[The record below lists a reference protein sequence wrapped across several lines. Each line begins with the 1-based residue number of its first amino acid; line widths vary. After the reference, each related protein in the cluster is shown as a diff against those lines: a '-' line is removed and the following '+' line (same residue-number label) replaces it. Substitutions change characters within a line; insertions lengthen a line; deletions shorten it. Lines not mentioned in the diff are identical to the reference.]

1 MPIINIPPYGPVRF
15 PNNLSEEELR
25 KQIEAVRAKGERE
38 EAQTYKFDP
47 REDLSFGQKF
57 TGGAKRAFSGIG
69 SLATDVLPAAFGSL
83 FGFENYAREQMAEA
97 AEKRRAAELE
107 SPTAYRKLSDIRGVG
122 DVPGFLAETL
132 GEGAV
137 DLASLLVP
145 GGVGSVVGRRIA
157 QRGAAEAGEEI
168 AKRLASRE
176 AAMAAG
182 PQDVRALAETATRRL
197 APAATREGAELGFKT
212 GVRGG
217 AYGLATGEI
226 FQSVEE
232 ETGKLEP
239 VLALTLGVP
248 FAALDSLLPE
258 TIAKQLGATGKA
270 LLTKEMLE
278 RSTLPVA
285 KSLSARLATALPA
298 VVAKEG
304 LTESAQENISILA
317 EQIAGSNKK
326 FFDPEN
332 VDRILMAG
340 VKGGIAGGVFGAPS
354 TIAEAARNKR
364 TDQALIDAEQARRD
378 EVATKELEQQRA
390 RAEEAERVATTPLG
404 ETAPIFQEGEAP
416 APLKEQ
422 KLESFLSDIAKQKA
436 AKPAEAPTEEGVEKP
451 NPITQKFLSESG
463 IVSGPLVKEFKNRDL
478 NDPEVVGDF
487 REVLKQRAADSKL
500 SERTRA
506 LAAKKLEALP
516 IAGQGTLD
524 LPISIGD
531 PRVAERM
538 EQEKLEAAERKA
550 QEEEQRRAA
559 EEKRERDKALLQEL
573 LRRSKESQAT
583 TPTEDRETGPFNL
596 QLTQQLEN
604 ALTQLQRREAFERA
618 EREAAAKKEE
628 EIRKAEAQRGAQEQ
642 LRIAGLTDEGF
653 LSEPTK
659 EAEDVTE
666 STVTTSGESVPVSG
680 RPDGGVPTG
689 RAEPSVDARVERVEP
704 STEAPVR
711 GEKAPQGAVK
721 EASAKRQV
729 SEKTGNV
736 KTSYDV
742 WDDEGN
748 KGTINI
754 IRTPDGELFRMF
766 QVWTNKEGKK
776 AQFEMSTGYGKGVA
790 DDYIVKAIAEG
801 SDLSLTPVAAP
812 AAPRLKQKPTET
824 KKETPSAV
832 TPTETQQAKEEGAAK
847 TTERTEVAEPATDEL
862 TDQEQ
867 SIIQAELDEQQ
878 AQTEVSKVKKARGKR
893 RQKEAEATEKG
904 EPPPAKE
911 KKVKKAKAKKA
922 AEPSKPVPD
931 DAGETAYKKYMAL
944 SLANRKRV
952 AKEFGLT
959 VEQVADREIYFTD
972 PAGME
977 EVVALVQRRAEG
989 KGNVEFEQLGMVNPI
1004 VPFNVEAGYLNFAPL
1019 DIPQQLTTEIE
1030 AAKGSAE
1037 NDKVAGLEASLA
1049 NVNADVEKVKALVAE
1064 QKPATPEARA
1074 AKTYFSKMPRLIDGL
1089 INIAWGNEF
1098 ETPHMLPQTTQ
1109 ADPYG
1114 TTVEANF
1121 FQGMTRDNAALALTW
1136 VNNNL
1141 SNDTR
1146 KTLIAERAA
1155 FNRAAE
1161 LPDSVIGSLMTITS
1175 KAIRGV
1181 KADALTTE
1189 YFTTFDRERSA
1200 ANRLNLALEQAGVS
1214 REDRQKIIALATRK
1228 VVSTKTSVMI
1238 PIGKGDN
1245 PKYAESWE
1253 FNTLNGDDLIRVI
1266 PEKNQEAISD
1276 AIDNAGKGARN
1287 TLARHY
1293 GVASDSQ
1300 ELLSR
1305 TLLDAFKYLNKGAQA
1320 VEKAI
1325 RKIIKEVLNGAKA
1338 GLLSIG
1344 LLFNPGQLA
1353 DVFSYNPVKVY
1364 NETVEIK
1371 ATVPQEARGKMSG
1384 MAIQVYESMAP
1395 AAKASGKGF
1404 MIADKPMGMLHVF
1417 DADGNV
1423 ISQDTALYGRD
1434 YGDVLDGDKR
1444 VTPAG
1449 KYTLKM
1455 APSAYKGGKA
1465 FELVESTHRI
1475 GDTDYVIAVHAAWLG
1490 DKTEKREQRLASQD
1504 FGDKRISYGC
1514 INTKHDTFLN
1524 KVLPNADKLDGGMVF
1539 VLPDNMTLSDTL
1551 FKPMTKTVQR
1561 TVQQGKALRGPTLG
1575 EPLHPAIVGCL
1586 QNDDLPSALKA
1597 LASYDGMIGK
1607 VAGALV
1613 RANIDTSVKVV
1624 EGLTDESG
1632 RAVAGF
1638 YDPQTDTIFLDSK
1651 TGLNSHVALHE
1662 ALHAATSHVLD
1673 NPSHPVTKQ
1682 LQALYDKVKG
1692 SLDTAYGATSL
1703 DEFVAEAFSNPEF
1716 QAKLQAIF
1724 PDGKP
1729 INAWTRFTRMVSN
1742 MLRSL
1747 MRQPTVATE
1756 SAFDQVDRL
1765 VSDILSPAPASRDAG
1780 ALFAIAAQPKKLE
1793 AFIDTTVKVANAL
1806 GAKKETGYK
1815 IDEFLRNSA
1824 SGYMRKFLAQFM
1836 PLHVVTDLAAKYLPK
1851 AREINTL
1858 INQRAGEEEKVYQLI
1873 EPVVTRVEKW
1883 GSKAGSAKVE
1893 AFNKLV
1899 YGSTVSRIDVGAR
1912 YDDKLK
1918 RDVVPTE
1925 ADYKT
1930 PEEKAKFRELKAIYD
1945 SLGADGQK
1953 MYRDAR
1959 DVYRKLYQYIL
1970 DSLTGRIDDTVKDPE
1985 AAKKIKQTILEKL
1998 AKKGGIDPYFPLT
2011 REGKYWLSYET
2022 KDANGQTD
2030 FVVEAFAQEKA
2041 RKDRIAEL
2049 EKQGKITKT
2058 PQGEP
2063 NVNTFSQLS
2072 ELDYRRVPSTSFVSS
2087 VLSAVPEES
2096 RNKVL
2101 QLFVDVM
2108 PETAFAKSFQTRKD
2122 TPGYIEDAIGTL
2134 RKKAF
2139 PIARQ
2144 VANMKY
2150 AAKLEATM
2158 DEIDQAI
2165 RTQQAKPKGDVPM
2178 ETYYRDILDQHVKFA
2193 INPNTSRAAQL
2204 LSTLGFN
2211 MTLGFNVSSALVN
2224 LGQVPIIVTPYL
2236 AGEYQKLGGMP
2247 VVMKEINEAYK
2258 LFLGSGFKRNVPT
2271 IVGDVEVNR
2280 TSMPS
2285 MDNYD
2290 FDAPSTK
2297 PEVKRLKILARIA
2310 AEHGMLNRSQIYD
2323 TLEAVDDASIVTK
2336 VNKVSGIMMHQ
2347 GERMN
2352 RQVTMIAAYNLE
2364 LAKMK
2369 KEGRT
2374 IDDAAMAEAA
2384 NRAIYLTEL
2393 TNGGIAAAA
2402 APLIAQKSA
2411 IGRLAFMFKRY
2422 GVSMYYLLFK
2432 AARTALSGEDK
2443 PTRIAAMKQ
2452 VGYIAGMTALTAG
2465 ISGLP
2470 LFGAISMLYSAFK
2483 DDDEED
2489 LESIMRR
2496 SVGELAYK
2504 GLLNYT
2510 TGLEIASRMG
2520 LSDLIMRDVINENEK
2535 TLPVRLLE
2543 AFGGPVYG
2551 TFTKF
2556 ERGVD
2561 QLKDGHYYRGIET
2574 MMPSALANGLRSFRF
2589 ATEGANTLRGDP
2601 IVGDI
2606 SPFGIGAQLLG
2617 FTPADYTR
2625 QLEINSVVKG
2635 IDKAVTDEKTKLLKR
2650 YYLATRMG
2658 DVDERMEVRDDLV
2671 ALARKY
2677 PGMFKEGVEASIQ
2690 RSMAQH
2696 KRTTKEMYA
2705 GITLSKGM
2713 RDELLEL
2720 AREYED

>member
-1 MPIINIPPYGPVRF
+1 MPVVQVRGYGPIRF
-15 PNNLSEEELR
+15 PDTMSGEEIKRRVEY
-25 KQIEAVRAKGERE
+25 A
-38 EAQTYKFDP
+38 EAQIPKVEFDP
-47 REDLSFGQKF
+47 RELSLGTQLK
-57 TGGAKRAFSGIG
+57 GGAKRAFSGIG

-83 FGFENYAREQMAEA
+83 FGFEDYAREQMAEA

-145 GGVGSVVGRRIA
+145 GGAGSIVGRRIA
-157 QRGAAEAGEEI
+157 QRGATEAGEEI

-332 VDRILMAG
+332 VDRILMAA

-378 EVATKELEQQRA
+378 EVAAKELEQQRA

-422 KLESFLSDIAKQKA
+422 KIESFLSDIAKQKA
-436 AKPAEAPTEEGVEKP
+436 AKLAEAPPTEEDQETP
-451 NPITQKFLSESG
+451 NLITQKYLAESG
-463 IVSGPLVKEFKNRDL
+463 IVSGPISKQFKNKDL

-487 REVLKQRAADSKL
+487 REVLKQRAADPKL
-500 SERTRA
+500 SERART
-506 LAAKKLEALP
+506 LAARRLDSLP
-516 IAGQGTLD
+516 ITEQGTLD

-538 EQEKLEAAERKA
+538 EQEKLETAERKAQQEREDAERSA

-628 EIRKAEAQRGAQEQ
+628 EVRKAEAQRGAQEQ

-666 STVTTSGESVPVSG
+666 PTVTTSGESVSVSG

-689 RAEPSVDARVERVEP
+689 RAEPPVAARVERAEP
-704 STEAPVR
+704 STKTTVR
-711 GEKAPQGAVK
+711 GEKPAQGAVK
-721 EASAKRQV
+721 EEQKAPAQGAVFQLALEAQKAAGWDSSWPFLPIDLSNADFRNLIENDPDLPPEVKRQIFEAGYKLGV
-729 SEKTGNV
+729 VPKNEISK
-736 KTSYDV
+736 
-742 WDDEGN
+742 
-748 KGTINI
+748 
-754 IRTPDGELFRMF
+754 
-766 QVWTNKEGKK
+766 KE
-776 AQFEMSTGYGKGVA
+776 
-790 DDYIVKAIAEG
+790 
-801 SDLSLTPVAAP
+801 P
-812 AAPRLKQKPTET
+812 
-824 KKETPSAV
+824 KKETPSAPK
-832 TPTETQQAKEEGAAK
+832 TTKTQQAKEEGAAK

-862 TDQEQ
+862 TDEEQ
-867 SIIQAELDEQQ
+867 SAIQAELDEQQ

-904 EPPPAKE
+904 EPPPVKE
-911 KKVKKAKAKKA
+911 KKVKKPKAEKA

-959 VEQVADREIYFTD
+959 VEQVADRELYFTD

-977 EVVALVQRRAEG
+977 EVIALVQRRAEG

-1004 VPFNVEAGYLNFAPL
+1004 VPFNVEAGYLSFAPL

-1037 NDKVAGLEASLA
+1037 NDKVAKLEASLA

-1098 ETPHMLPQTTQ
+1098 ETPHMLPKTTR

-1146 KTLIAERAA
+1146 NALIAEQVA
-1155 FNRAAE
+1155 FNYAART
-1161 LPDSVIGSLMTITS
+1161 PDSVIGALMVVTS
-1175 KAIRGV
+1175 KAKRGV
-1181 KADALTTE
+1181 KVDALTTE

-1200 ANRLNLALEQAGVS
+1200 TNRLNLALEQAGVS

-1228 VVSTKTSVMI
+1228 VVSTKTSVMV
-1238 PIGKGDN
+1238 PIGKGKN

-1253 FNTLNGDDLIRVI
+1253 LNTLNGDDLIRVI

-1287 TLARHY
+1287 ALARHY

-1305 TLLDAFKYLNKGAQA
+1305 TLLDAFKYLNKGAEA

-1673 NPSHPVTKQ
+1673 NPSHPITKQ
-1682 LQALYDKVKG
+1682 LQALYNKVKD

-1716 QAKLQAIF
+1716 QAKLQSIF

-1747 MRQPTVATE
+1747 MRQQVLPTE

-1780 ALFAIAAQPKKLE
+1780 ALFAIAAQPKKLD

-1851 AREINTL
+1851 ARDINTL

-1873 EPVVTRVEKW
+1873 EPVVTRVEQW
-1883 GSKAGSAKVE
+1883 GSKAGSTKVE

-2072 ELDYRRVPSTSFVSS
+2072 ELDYRRVPSTAFVSS

-2158 DEIDQAI
+2158 DDIDQAI

-2178 ETYYRDILDQHVKFA
+2178 ETYYRDILDQHVRFA

-2247 VVMKEINEAYK
+2247 TVIKEINEAYK

-2297 PEVKRLKILARIA
+2297 PEVKRLKILAQIA

-2336 VNKVSGIMMHQ
+2336 VNKLSGIMMHQ

-2374 IDDAAMAEAA
+2374 IDDATMVEAA

-2432 AARTALSGEDK
+2432 AARTALNGEDK

-2489 LESIMRR
+2489 LESIVRR
-2496 SVGELAYK
+2496 GAGELAYK

-2556 ERGVD
+2556 ERGVE
-2561 QLKDGHYYRGIET
+2561 QLKDGHYYRGVET

-2601 IVGDI
+2601 IIGDI

-2617 FTPADYTR
+2617 FAPADYTR

-2713 RDELLEL
+2713 REELLEL

>member
-15 PNNLSEEELR
+15 SDTLSEEELR
-25 KQIEAVRAKGERE
+25 KKIDAVRAKGEQE
-38 EAQTYKFDP
+38 QAQAYKFDP
-47 REDLSFGQKF
+47 REALSLGQQF
-57 TGGAKRAFSGIG
+57 TGGAKRALSGIG
-69 SLATDVLPAAFGSL
+69 SLVTDVVPAIGGSL

-107 SPTAYRKLSDIRGVG
+107 SPTAYRKLGDIRGVG

-137 DLASLLVP
+137 DIASLLVP

-157 QRGAAEAGEEI
+157 QRGAAEAGEQI

-176 AAMAAG
+176 AAMATG

-217 AYGLATGEI
+217 AYGLASGEI

-404 ETAPIFQEGEAP
+404 ETASIFQEGEAP

-422 KLESFLSDIAKQKA
+422 KLESFLSDIAKQKV
-436 AKPAEAPTEEGVEKP
+436 AKPAEAPTEEGIEKP

-463 IVSGPLVKEFKNRDL
+463 IVSGPLVKEFKNKDL

-487 REVLKQRAADSKL
+487 REVLKQRAADPKL

-666 STVTTSGESVPVSG
+666 PTVTTSGESVPVSG
-680 RPDGGVPTG
+680 RPTEGEPTG
-689 RAEPSVDARVERVEP
+689 RTEPPVTAGVERVEP
-704 STEAPVR
+704 STKAPVR

-721 EASAKRQV
+721 EEPKAGARIERKESFRGRTTPDVTYIVYDQDGNRSQTFNKKADAQQHLDLLTLSREDFLNKYPNIRTKVEAVEAEQKKLA
-729 SEKTGNV
+729 EKT
-736 KTSYDV
+736 
-742 WDDEGN
+742 E
-748 KGTINI
+748 
-754 IRTPDGELFRMF
+754 P
-766 QVWTNKEGKK
+766 
-776 AQFEMSTGYGKGVA
+776 
-790 DDYIVKAIAEG
+790 
-801 SDLSLTPVAAP
+801 
-812 AAPRLKQKPTET
+812 
-824 KKETPSAV
+824 KKEPPSAPK
-832 TPTETQQAKEEGAAK
+832 TTETQQAKEEGAAK
-847 TTERTEVAEPATDEL
+847 TTKRTEVAESATDEL

-867 SIIQAELDEQQ
+867 SAIQAELDEQQ
-878 AQTEVSKVKKARGKR
+878 AQSEVSKVKKARGKR

-911 KKVKKAKAKKA
+911 KKVKKAKAEKA

-977 EVVALVQRRAEG
+977 EVIALVQRRAEG

-1146 KTLIAERAA
+1146 NALIAERAA

-1200 ANRLNLALEQAGVS
+1200 TNRLNLALEQAGVS

-1245 PKYAESWE
+1245 PKYVESWE

-1266 PEKNQEAISD
+1266 PEKNQEAIND

-1287 TLARHY
+1287 ALARHY

-1417 DADGNV
+1417 DTDGNV

-1455 APSAYKGGKA
+1455 APSTYKGGKA

-1673 NPSHPVTKQ
+1673 NPSHPITKQ
-1682 LQALYDKVKG
+1682 LQALYGKVKG

-1747 MRQPTVATE
+1747 MRQQVLPTE

-1780 ALFAIAAQPKKLE
+1780 ALFAIAAQPKKLD

-1883 GSKAGSAKVE
+1883 GSKAGSTKVE

-2158 DEIDQAI
+2158 DDIDQAI

-2285 MDNYD
+2285 MDNYN

-2297 PEVKRLKILARIA
+2297 PEVKRLKILAQIA

-2336 VNKVSGIMMHQ
+2336 VNKLSGIMMHQ

-2374 IDDAAMAEAA
+2374 IDDAAMTEAA

-2489 LESIMRR
+2489 LESIVRR
-2496 SVGELAYK
+2496 GAGELAYK

-2601 IVGDI
+2601 IIGDI

-2617 FTPADYTR
+2617 FAPADYTR

-2635 IDKAVTDEKTKLLKR
+2635 IDKAITDEKTKLLKR

-2696 KRTTKEMYA
+2696 RRTTKEMYA